1 LWMAVL
7 THLAEYRFFV
17 PNFYKHLTIWI
28 PSVLLMVSNLQL
40 TEAQSIVNKDV
51 AVVSYTDNEKYQF
64 SEGLC
69 AIQHDRLWGFI
80 DTTGNLVIDFR
91 FRNNGYE
98 IPSFHDG
105 KCCVCIQTQSEDLK
119 RIYIDK
125 SGTTLFPNQE
135 FSGITAFSNGLAIVE
150 KTEFSRPPLL
160 VLIDSLGK
168 PLASAITPGYPLG
181 MKLEFR
187 GFHEGLAAI
196 CDSKT
201 KAWGFI
207 NTKGKWAIQP
217 ESKYKVVGDF
227 HDGLSIVQDA
237 TENKWGAINTIGE
250 LVIPF
255 MYANRPADFSEG
267 LSAVR
272 NQEDKVGYIDKM
284 GNLVIPFRYEPIVNQ
299 NGLPFI
305 DGNTIVCR
313 DGVYYSISATGKENL
328 KIGDASFEIRMLQN
342 GLVAFKKWM
351 KEEIWAIG
359 LIRTNGEV
367 ILTPGTLYQLSEFS
381 NGLAHAQAKI
391 NGINYNGFVNLDAN
405 FVILNEN
412 Q

>member
-1 LWMAVL
+1 M
-7 THLAEYRFFV
+7 
-17 PNFYKHLTIWI
+17 
-28 PSVLLMVSNLQL
+28 MVSNFQL
-40 TEAQSIVNKDV
+40 AEAQSIVNKEV
-51 AVVSYTDNEKYQF
+51 AVVSYIDNEKYQF
-64 SEGLC
+64 NEGLC
-69 AIQHDRLWGFI
+69 AIQRDQLWGFI
-80 DTTGNLVIDFR
+80 DTTGRVVIDFR

-98 IPSFHDG
+98 IPSFHEG
-105 KCCVCIQTQSEDLK
+105 KCCVCIQTESEDLK

-125 SGTTLFPNQE
+125 VGTPLFINQG
-135 FSGITAFSNGLAIVE
+135 FSGITSFSNGLAIVE
-150 KTEFSRPPLL
+150 KTEFPKPSFLM
-160 VLIDSLGK
+160 LIDSLGK
-168 PLASAITPGYPLG
+168 PLAGAISPGYSQG
-181 MKLEFR
+181 MRLEFR
-187 GFHEGLAAI
+187 GFHENLAAI

-217 ESKYKVVGDF
+217 ESKYKMVGDF
-227 HDGLSIVQDA
+227 HDGLAIVQEA
-237 TENKWGAINTIGE
+237 TEKKWGAINTIGE

-255 MYANRPADFSEG
+255 MYTNRPGDFSEG

-272 NQEDKVGYIDKM
+272 NQEDKVGYIDKS

-313 DGVYYSISATGKENL
+313 DGVYYSISAAGKENL
-328 KIGDASFEIRMLQN
+328 NIGDASLEIRMLQN
-342 GLVAFKKWM
+342 GLVAYKKWM
-351 KEEIWAIG
+351 KSEIWAIG

-367 ILTPGTLYQLSEFS
+367 ILAPGILYQISEFS
-381 NGLAHAQAKI
+381 NGLAHAKAKI